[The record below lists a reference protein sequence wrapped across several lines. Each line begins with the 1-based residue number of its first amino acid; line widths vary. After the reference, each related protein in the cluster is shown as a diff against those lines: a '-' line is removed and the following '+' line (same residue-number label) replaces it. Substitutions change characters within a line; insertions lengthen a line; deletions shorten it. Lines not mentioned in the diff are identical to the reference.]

1 MYVYLCLFH
10 SLLHFYFCS
19 WKHFSSTFW
28 FISLLK
34 VQGNPLSVSDF
45 LLKEHIPCGNPGTD
59 DDISIVLELPEN
71 DNLFE
76 RKKVYYSESV
86 YLTISLSHTKL

>member
-1 MYVYLCLFH
+1 MDP
-10 SLLHFYFCS
+10 
-19 WKHFSSTFW
+19 FSSTFW

-45 LLKEHIPCGNPGTD
+45 LLKEHIPCRNPETD

-86 YLTISLSHTKL
+86 YLTLSLTKL